1 MGYFCQKYAMF
12 KLKKKQKKTSYVVKN
27 DLWFQK

>member
-12 KLKKKQKKTSYVVKN
+12 KLKKKKKTSYVVKN